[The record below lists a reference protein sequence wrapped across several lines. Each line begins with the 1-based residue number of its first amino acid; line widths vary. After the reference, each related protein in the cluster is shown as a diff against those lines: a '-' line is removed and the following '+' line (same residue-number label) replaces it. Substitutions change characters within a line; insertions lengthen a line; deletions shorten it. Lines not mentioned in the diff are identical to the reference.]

1 MPHPPRPRFALPR
14 GVSSPLAPLLVS
26 SALLACVAF
35 EGEAAAQPAPPAGDK
50 AGAGEAGGPAAA
62 GTAAGPAKEAG
73 AEEAGGPAPA
83 AAAPSPSSVSTSVS
97 GSAASPKRA
106 DPIDVAVTG
115 NPSDRRPKQGRSSSR
130 VDRRAL
136 DERMPRSA
144 PDALR
149 YEAGVHV
156 QQTSSAQGSPFV
168 RGRTGQQTVLLYD
181 GVRLN
186 TSTYRQGPNQYFFTV
201 DPRTVQSIE
210 VIRGGS
216 STEYGSDALGGVIE
230 VRPLEPALTVGAKG
244 PVFRPRAALRFGT
257 ADDEIGY
264 RFQLD
269 TQITEKIRVLGGVG
283 SRKVGLLESG
293 GPITSP
299 ATGKIARVPRLAEDG
314 RTQLG
319 TGYREFTGD
328 LRAVY
333 NIGEDRRLVAAVYA
347 YRQYDAPRTDQ
358 CPPPEAVES
367 ECLKYD
373 EQFRTLVYVGYRGDA
388 GPLAQSSQISLSYQ
402 RQHEKRTNNRP
413 LSFVVNGYRDDVDTF
428 GLTAKLETAPWEAA
442 SWLRGRLRYGLDA
455 YFDAVESSQYTK
467 LTDLDLTVQDKRG
480 LYVPGSAYRQG
491 GAFAD
496 LEAQL
501 FDGRVVLRGGAR
513 AGFAQASSPGT
524 CDPKVTVC
532 DTTSSHP
539 DAPPIDRTWPT
550 VAGNAG
556 VEYRPVRAFS
566 ILANYDR
573 SYRAPNLDDLTAFGL
588 TGAGLQSPNQALDP
602 EQGDTF
608 EAGVRIDS
616 VATWPAAPLAVA
628 ADLWVFR
635 SILHDAITR
644 ESLGKG
650 FVRLVNVPGASTID
664 GFEAAAKVTTPI
676 GFTAR
681 GTVAYTYGEG
691 PNPADLKEIVPL
703 SRMPP
708 LNGTAEVRWQS
719 PLDVYVAGAMR
730 WSLAQTRLAIT
741 DIKDKRI
748 PTGGTPGFA
757 VFDLRVGYRFKRN
770 LLVAAVLENIGD
782 EAYRYHGSSVN
793 GPGRSVSVSLEGG
806 L

>member
-1 MPHPPRPRFALPR
+1 MRDLPLCRTFSLAMAFLAFA
-14 GVSSPLAPLLVS
+14 GQ
-26 SALLACVAF
+26 
-35 EGEAAAQPAPPAGDK
+35 AAAQPAPSPSAGPPAK
-50 AGAGEAGGPAAA
+50 AVPAADPAAA
-62 GTAAGPAKEAG
+62 PPTPAAGPAPPT
-73 AEEAGGPAPA
+73 PATAAKPA
-83 AAAPSPSSVSTSVS
+83 A
-97 GSAASPKRA
+97 
-106 DPIDVAVTG
+106 PIEVAVTG
-115 NPSDRRPKQGRSSSR
+115 NPSERGSKPGRFSSKIDRRT
-130 VDRRAL
+130 L

-181 GVRLN
+181 GIRLN

-201 DPRTVQSIE
+201 DPHTVYALE

-230 VRPLEPALTVGAKG
+230 VKPMEPALELGATR
-244 PVFRPRAALRFGT
+244 PVVRPRVAIRAGT

-269 TQITEKIRVLGGVG
+269 TQVSEKLRFLGGVG

-293 GPITSP
+293 GPIYSP
-299 ATGKIARVPRLAEDG
+299 ATGAIALVPRLAADG

-328 LRAVY
+328 MRAVY
-333 NIGEDRRLVAAVYA
+333 GLGEDRRLVAAVYA
-347 YRQYDAPRTDQ
+347 YQQYDAPRTDQ
-358 CPPPEAVES
+358 CPAPQAVES

-373 EQFRTLVYVGYRGDA
+373 EQFRTLVYVGYRGDV
-388 GPLAQSSQISLSYQ
+388 GPLAKSSQISFSYQ

-413 LSFVVNGYRDDVDTF
+413 KSFVVNGYRDDVDTF
-428 GLTAKLETAPWEAA
+428 GVTAKLETAPWEAA

-455 YFDAVESSQYTK
+455 YFDSVESSQYTR
-467 LTDLDLTVQDKRG
+467 LTDLDLTVEGKRG
-480 LYVPGSAYRQG
+480 LYVAGSAYKQG
-491 GAFAD
+491 GAFAE

-501 FDGRVVLRGGAR
+501 FEARLIVRGGAR
-513 AGFAQASSPGT
+513 AGFAHAFSPGT
-524 CDPKVTVC
+524 CDSKVSVC
-532 DTTSSHP
+532 DTTSSVP
-539 DAPPIDRTWPT
+539 DAEPLSRTWPT

-556 VEYRPVRAFS
+556 VEYRPLRALS
-566 ILANYDR
+566 LVANYDR

-588 TGAGLQSPNQALDP
+588 TGAGLQSPNQALEP

-608 EAGVRIDS
+608 ETGVRVGTLNAWPGAP
-616 VATWPAAPLAVA
+616 VAVE
-628 ADLWVFR
+628 ADFWLFR

-650 FVRLVNVPGASTID
+650 FVRLVNVAGASTID
-664 GFEAAAKVTTPI
+664 GFEAAARVTVPL
-676 GFTAR
+676 GFVAR

-691 PNPADLKEIVPL
+691 PNPADPTEIVPL

-708 LNGTAEVRWQS
+708 LNGTAELRWQS
-719 PLDVYVAGAMR
+719 PFDVYLAGAMR

-748 PTGGTPGFA
+748 PTGGTPGFV
-757 VFDLRVGYRFKRN
+757 VFELRAGYRFKRN
-770 LLVAAVLENIGD
+770 FQVAAVLENLGD
-782 EAYRYHGSSVN
+782 VAYRYHGSSIN
-793 GPGRSVSVSLEGG
+793 GPGRSLSVSLEGG